1 MGFLSN
7 VFRTVGG
14 FADGILGS
22 NFVGDYD
29 SKKNY
34 DLQKEVFNYNKQ
46 LQRETWRREDTA
58 VQRRAADL
66 RAAGMNP
73 LLAAGG
79 AASTSAPAMFTAPQR
94 STAPWTLQDK
104 HLAREEFRLSQVR
117 QAADISQTQAQV
129 DLINTQREHAQKE
142 NELLDLRLDYYRNH
156 PGENP
161 DDPVSLRLFDR
172 VTGRVGNV
180 FRRAADFHDSSKRRV
195 SDRIYKT
202 RLQRF
207 LDTPLFN

>member
-7 VFRTVGG
+7 IVRTVGG
-14 FADGILGS
+14 FADGVLGT

-29 SKKNY
+29 SKKNF

-46 LQRETWRREDTA
+46 LQSETWRREDTA

-94 STAPWTLQDK
+94 STAPWSLQDK
-104 HLAREEFRLSQVR
+104 HLAREEFRLAQVR

-142 NELLDLRLDYYRNH
+142 NELLDLRLHYYRNH

-161 DDPVSLRLFDR
+161 DDPAYLRLFDR
-172 VTGRVGNV
+172 VSGRVGNV
-180 FRRAADFHDSSKRRV
+180 LRRSSDTYQSHKRRV
-195 SDRIYKT
+195 SERVYKT
-202 RLQRF
+202 GLQRF
-207 LDTPLFN
+207 FDTPLFN